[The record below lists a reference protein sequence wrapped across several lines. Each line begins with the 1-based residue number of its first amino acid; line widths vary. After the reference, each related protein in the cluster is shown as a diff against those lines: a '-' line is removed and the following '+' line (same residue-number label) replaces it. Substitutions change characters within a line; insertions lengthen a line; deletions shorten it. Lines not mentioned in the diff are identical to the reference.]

1 MRAPVKLWVDTTAA
15 TSGEA
20 LFGLPPLERLR
31 RSHDQL
37 ERRRRRFDPSHTDT
51 SVILSGSEA
60 TGATW
65 PSASVQSERG
75 PLGARLREALANG
88 PLVALDGANVVD
100 PRLIDFMLSGSG
112 SCVASRGEAER
123 RAVALRLEPELAEA
137 IPPEARDL
145 RAVADAL
152 LAARRIA
159 PVDERAFPAYINKL
173 RRSLPYWLHAV
184 DSPATRKRLEREMFW
199 ENYKGSTDVLTRWVY
214 PPLVWPLVRL
224 CVRLRL
230 HPNAVT
236 ALSIVLT
243 IAAVPLFA
251 RGDWLAGFLCAYGMS
266 VLDSV
271 DGKLARLTL
280 TDSRIGNVLDH
291 GLDQV
296 HPPFWYFAWALGLGA
311 RTPDDLLYRAGIWL
325 IVFYVADRIV
335 LGIAKRRLGFT
346 LHAATRLDGA
356 VRSIIARRNITMTIM
371 AVAVLIGAGPAG
383 LYLVTAW
390 QGLTFAWHTARTI
403 RLGWLP
409 SGRGRPSA

>member
-1 MRAPVKLWVDTTAA
+1 MRAPVKLWVDTTTA
-15 TSGEA
+15 TEAEA

-31 RSHDQL
+31 RSLGQRHAG
-37 ERRRRRFDPSHTDT
+37 T
-51 SVILSGSEA
+51 SVILSGPEA
-60 TGATW
+60 TGTLW
-65 PSASVQSERG
+65 PGARVQSERA
-75 PLGARLREALANG
+75 PLGTRLREALADG

-100 PRLIDFMLSGSG
+100 PRLIDFLLGGTG
-112 SCVASRGEAER
+112 SCVASRGEGEQ
-123 RAVALRLEPELAEA
+123 RAVALRLEPEVAAAL
-137 IPPEARDL
+137 PPDARDL

-152 LAARRIA
+152 RDAGRIA
-159 PVDERAFPAYINKL
+159 PVDEQAFPAFIHKL

-184 DSPATRKRLEREMFW
+184 DGPAARRRLERQMFW
-199 ENYKGSTDVLTRWVY
+199 DNYKGSTDLLTRWVY

-251 RGDWLAGFLCAYGMS
+251 RGDFLAGFLCAYGMS

-280 TDSRIGNVLDH
+280 TDSKIGNVLDH

-311 RTPDDLLYRAGIWL
+311 STPDDLLYRAGAWL
-325 IVFYVADRIV
+325 VVFYVADRIV

-346 LHAATRLDGA
+346 LHAASPMDGA

-371 AVAVLIGAGPAG
+371 AIAVLVGAGPAG

-403 RLGWLP
+403 RLGWMP

>member
-1 MRAPVKLWVDTTAA
+1 MRLWVDTAA
-15 TSGEA
+15 AVGTEG
-20 LFGLPPLERLR
+20 LFGVPPLERLR
-31 RSHDQL
+31 RSLGKAQAG
-37 ERRRRRFDPSHTDT
+37 TAVT
-51 SVILSGSEA
+51 LSGPGAAGASW
-60 TGATW
+60 TG
-65 PSASVQSERG
+65 ASVQPGSA
-75 PLGARLREALANG
+75 PLGTRLREALGRG

-100 PRLIDFMLSGSG
+100 PRLIDFLLRASGNAL
-112 SCVASRGEAER
+112 ASRGEGAR
-123 RAVALRLEPELAEA
+123 RAVALRLEPELADA
-137 IPPEARDL
+137 IPPDAPDL

-159 PVDERAFPAYINKL
+159 PLDEAAFPAYINKL

-184 DSPATRKRLEREMFW
+184 GDPAERRRLERQMFW
-199 ENYKGSTDVLTRWVY
+199 ENYKGSTDLLTRWVY

-224 CVRLRL
+224 CVRLRV

-236 ALSIVLT
+236 LLSVVLAF
-243 IAAVPLFA
+243 AAVPLFA
-251 RGDWLAGFLCAYGMS
+251 AGDFLLGFLCAYGMS

-280 TDSRIGNVLDH
+280 TDSKIGDVLDH

-296 HPPFWYFAWALGLGA
+296 HPPFWYFAWAWGLGGH
-311 RTPDDLLYRAGIWL
+311 TPENPLYQAGIWL

-346 LHAATRLDGA
+346 LHAASRMDGA

-371 AVAVLIGAGPAG
+371 AIAVPLGVGPAG
-383 LYLVTAW
+383 LYIVTAW

-409 SGRGRPSA
+409 SERARPSA

>member
-1 MRAPVKLWVDTTAA
+1 MRAPVKLWIDTAA
-15 TSGEA
+15 ATGHEA
-20 LFGLPPLERLR
+20 LFGVPPLERLR
-31 RSHDQL
+31 RSLGKGQAGT
-37 ERRRRRFDPSHTDT
+37 P
-51 SVILSGSEA
+51 VILSGPGA
-60 TGATW
+60 TGAAW
-65 PSASVQSERG
+65 PGASVQSDPV
-75 PLGARLREALANG
+75 PLGTRLRAALARG

-100 PRLIDFMLSGSG
+100 PRLIDFLLGAAG
-112 SCVASRGEAER
+112 NCLASRGEAER

-152 LAARRIA
+152 LAAGRIA
-159 PVDERAFPAYINKL
+159 PLDEQAFPAYINKL

-184 DSPATRKRLEREMFW
+184 DSPASRKRLERQMFW
-199 ENYKGSTDVLTRWVY
+199 DNYKGSTDLLTRWVY

-224 CVRLRL
+224 CVRLGV

-236 ALSIVLT
+236 LVSIVLT
-243 IAAVPLFA
+243 FAAVPLFA
-251 RGDWLAGFLCAYGMS
+251 QGDFLWGFVCAYGMS

-280 TDSRIGNVLDH
+280 TDSKIGDVMDH

-296 HPPFWYFAWALGLGA
+296 HPPFWYFAWAWGLGGH
-311 RTPDDLLYRAGIWL
+311 TPDNPLYQAGIWL

-346 LHAATRLDGA
+346 LHAASRMDGA

-371 AVAVLIGAGPAG
+371 AIAVPLGVGPAG
-383 LYLVTAW
+383 LYIVTAW

-409 SGRGRPSA
+409 GERARPSA